1 MIAPIL
7 YLMQLRP
14 IGIKQFAQDYR
25 ASKWQSY
32 NSKPG
37 LWLQGIFFNFRLLSG
52 TL

>member
-14 IGIKQFAQDYR
+14 IRIKQFAPDYTD
-25 ASKWQSY
+25 SKWGSY

-37 LWLQGIFFNFRLLSG
+37 LWLQDIYFNFRLLSG